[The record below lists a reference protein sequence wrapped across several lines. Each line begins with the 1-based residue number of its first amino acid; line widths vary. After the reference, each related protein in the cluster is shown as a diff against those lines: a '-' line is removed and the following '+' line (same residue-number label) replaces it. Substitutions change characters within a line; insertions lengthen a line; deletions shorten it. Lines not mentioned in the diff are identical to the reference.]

1 MTNEI
6 RNTVLITLRSNFT
19 TEQLQMIDMA
29 VAKALVG
36 YKIEKEETLPAV
48 VGSEI
53 PVQIKEFLIR
63 KELKGCSKGTY
74 AQYEYILTDFAMRL
88 QKNICEVK
96 DTDILAYLDYRIN
109 TCGISARTANGNRL
123 ILSSFFT
130 YMHDTGKMNYN
141 PMKTVDPIKFKAK
154 VREPLS
160 DIELER
166 VRNACETLREK
177 ALFEVLYSTGARV
190 SEIVGLDWNQ
200 IDINSRSAIITGKG
214 DQERHIFFNA
224 KSLIA
229 IDNYLKS
236 RDDGNT
242 ALFVSE
248 IAPHNRLTKSSIES
262 IIKQIGVRSGIGR
275 NIFPHLLRHTF
286 ATDMLAQGAKID
298 EVSEMLGHKKLET
311 TKIYAKTSKTS
322 LEAAHRRFAA

>member
-88 QKNICEVK
+88 QKNMCEVK

-109 TCGISARTANGNRL
+109 VCGVSPRTASGNRL

-130 YMHDTGKMNYN
+130 YMHDTGKMQYN
-141 PMKTVDPIKFKAK
+141 PMKTVDPIKYQAK
-154 VREPLS
+154 VREPLN

-166 VRNACETLREK
+166 ARNSCETLREK

-190 SEIVGLDWNQ
+190 SEVAELNYTD
-200 IDINSRSAIITGKG
+200 IDTISRTAIITGKG
-214 DQERHIFFNA
+214 NQQRHIFFNA
-224 KSLIA
+224 KALIA
-229 IDNYLKS
+229 IENYLKT
-236 RDDGNT
+236 RTDDNP
-242 ALFVSE
+242 ALFVGELS
-248 IAPHNRLTKSSIES
+248 PRKRLSKGSIEA
-262 IIKQIGVRSGIGR
+262 IIRKIGLRSGINR
-275 NIFPHLLRHTF
+275 PLFPHLLRHTF
-286 ATDMLAQGAKID
+286 ATDMLTHGAKID

-311 TKIYAKTSKTS
+311 TKIYAKTSKMS
-322 LEAAHRRFAA
+322 LKEAHRKFAA